1 MRKIKLLFTTAVLLL
16 AGGISVSAQTDVTST
31 YLTNPSFEKDGAI
44 TASNGSLTIS
54 GWTQSDPGNQYNNTG
69 CYNATTNLPTQGTV
83 TVTPSDGDY
92 LLYFRKGWAQTAY
105 TFTTSEAKSLPVG
118 VYTLS
123 VDYKMVEGYDNKQ
136 NNNSSVSI
144 SAKNGDIT
152 LGTQTGNTK
161 SNVSGSNAYSYLSTA
176 AWSTVTANF
185 TLEEAT
191 NTTFVITLQAGGQR
205 RTDFVIDNVKLTWS
219 DPAAAAKAA
228 WDEAKAAA
236 ETAIVN
242 ADYTN
247 VTGSEK
253 TALQNEI
260 DKAEPTTSDG
270 YNTAT
275 EALNNAV
282 TAFTAAK
289 TNYDS
294 YAAEV
299 TIATNVGVI
308 SFPATPTTAAEALEA
323 VNTLKVAEY
332 NYVVGKYDTDG
343 SALFIPSWEK
353 TNFDALSNEHWS
365 AKTSEYFDKWSGSAF
380 TSKIYKTVTLPEGH
394 YAFYA
399 AARGQAGASTATL
412 KVSYGETNLSVPYN
426 IKGNRGYGINTSGT
440 ADFSSSSTY
449 ACNNEGFGWEWRFIT
464 FDLAAE
470 TEVTL
475 SIEGTGKNSWV
486 SAGDTKLLTYDN
498 IAVTRQNYEAALTAA
513 QAYQTVD
520 MFTED
525 KNALNTVI
533 TNNTLTVNTATKDEL
548 TTATE
553 NLNAAKDK
561 AIVDAAHYATYST
574 AVSTIAGGTNVDMTS
589 FIVNPSFE
597 SNFDGWTNTGSMVTQ
612 TNTSFGKTGS
622 KYVEYWQPNGTKG
635 VSQTISVL
643 PAGIYQVTVRAKARG
658 VTSAK
663 VFANSTEQAITIEDK
678 ENDYTVTI
686 EIADKSAINIGFEG
700 VGTGAGD
707 SWLALDNFTLKY
719 IGTIDDLT
727 YTLATG
733 KMDPDKSAAQTAAE
747 TTFLGAKNLA
757 NYNALLTAIAA
768 AEASVANYAKLKA
781 AIDKANDVV
790 TKNNFVTAAAATALQ
805 DEIDAATTAWTNV
818 TYTDAQAT
826 AEIATLGTAVSGWHA
841 IDDSGKAGAF
851 MASTWGKTH
860 ENWFNAPYIN
870 TWSVEGDND
879 GSGFSVPFFEYYDEA
894 NKNLAANT
902 FTATL
907 TGLANGAYE
916 VEIWARVQR
925 RSDAD
930 FNGDNSMITMSVN
943 SGDAVSIMSNTS
955 NNVGSGTNVMRLG
968 RYKAYGQVTDG
979 TLTLSINVKL
989 GANVHWLSWRD
1000 VKYTKIADVAID
1012 EASDYTPV
1020 ASDYANVTLTRTFS
1034 NTNWNTFVVP
1044 FDIDNATLA
1053 AEFGTVAVAEYSE
1066 TAEGDNST
1074 INFNMMATPAITANV
1089 PVLLKTST
1097 APASVTFNGVQIKTG
1112 DAKVAGTNYDFVGT
1126 YAASATVDADDYFIG
1141 SNKLWKSTGA
1151 TTIKGTRAYIKA
1163 KTAAARIAGFTIDGE
1178 ETTAING
1185 ITISKDN
1192 APIYN
1197 LNGQRVAKPA
1207 KGMYVKNGK
1216 KVVMK

>member
-31 YLTNPSFEKDGAI
+31 YITNPSFELGKSGTPAASAESGAFDAPYGWTTENLPTSGTQNFGIFKNDGKTPSSFGKSVDPADG
-44 TASNGSLTIS
+44 TYYYLGRKSWSGSLAVTFSQSPTLPAGTYALDVAYKIATHASASAGTLQLKASASGSELGSKESPVGVQKGDNSNYFNNCGWTRISVPFTVATDGEVKLSIVMNFNPGNNNVKQEAIIIDDVRLYNLSAASPTDAADVTGWLTNHSFELDTYTGTKDDSSTGTEGSINLPTGWKFLLKTS
-54 GWTQSDPGNQYNNTG
+54 GWNNCVNVTDAPSHGMYARETWAATINEVKVFQSL
-69 CYNATTNLPTQGTV
+69 TNLP
-83 TVTPSDGDY
+83 
-92 LLYFRKGWAQTAY
+92 K
-105 TFTTSEAKSLPVG
+105 G
-118 VYTLS
+118 VY
-123 VDYKMVEGYDNKQ
+123 E
-136 NNNSSVSI
+136 I
-144 SAKNGDIT
+144 SGVARTNDTGANDICSYGKVGDET
-152 LGTQTGNTK
+152 T
-161 SNVSGSNAYSYLSTA
+161 YS
-176 AWSTVTANF
+176 
-185 TLEEAT
+185 
-191 NTTFVITLQAGGQR
+191 
-205 RTDFVIDNVKLTWS
+205 
-219 DPAAAAKAA
+219 AA
-228 WDEAKAAA
+228 WDQSKMNATWNGVDNWQTLSSIFAVGTEGTAEVGLHSTHFMQFDNFRMKYYGDVTVAEVKLAAFVA
-236 ETAIVN
+236 AYNAALTTAN
-242 ADYTN
+242 AFTEPSMFAADW
-247 VTGSEK
+247 
-253 TALQNEI
+253 TALQSVI
-260 DKAEPTTSDG
+260 TA
-270 YNTAT
+270 NTLD
-275 EALNNAV
+275 LNN
-282 TAFTAAK
+282 
-289 TNYDS
+289 
-294 YAAEV
+294 
-299 TIATNVGVI
+299 
-308 SFPATPTTAAEALEA
+308 
-323 VNTLKVAEY
+323 
-332 NYVVGKYDTDG
+332 
-343 SALFIPSWEK
+343 PS
-353 TNFDALSNEHWS
+353 L
-365 AKTSEYFDKWSGSAF
+365 
-380 TSKIYKTVTLPEGH
+380 
-394 YAFYA
+394 
-399 AARGQAGASTATL
+399 
-412 KVSYGETNLSVPYN
+412 
-426 IKGNRGYGINTSGT
+426 
-440 ADFSSSSTY
+440 
-449 ACNNEGFGWEWRFIT
+449 
-464 FDLAAE
+464 
-470 TEVTL
+470 TE
-475 SIEGTGKNSWV
+475 S
-486 SAGDTKLLTYDN
+486 D
-498 IAVTRQNYEAALTAA
+498 
-513 QAYQTVD
+513 
-520 MFTED
+520 
-525 KNALNTVI
+525 
-533 TNNTLTVNTATKDEL
+533 L
-548 TTATE
+548 TTATA
-553 NLNAAKDK
+553 NLEAANIAANAAVAGKTN
-561 AIVDAAHYATYST
+561 YETATTLIS
-574 AVSTIAGGTNVDMTS
+574 GGTNIDMTS
-589 FIVNPSFE
+589 MITNPSFE
-597 SNFDGWTNTGSMVTQ
+597 LGNTNGWTNSGSIEAQAQGNKAFDNTQ
-612 TNTSFGKTGS
+612 ENYYAERWHVSGTIDLNQTIAYLPAGVYKVEAYMFSDTDDAKLYANTTNTSVSTSGK
-622 KYVEYWQPNGTKG
+622 Y
-635 VSQTISVL
+635 SV
-643 PAGIYQVTVRAKARG
+643 V
-658 VTSAK
+658 
-663 VFANSTEQAITIEDK
+663 
-678 ENDYTVTI
+678 I
-686 EIADKSAINIGFEG
+686 EIADKGSIKIGSSCTLTGSTWVCMDGFE
-700 VGTGAGD
+700 
-707 SWLALDNFTLKY
+707 LKY
-719 IGTIDDLT
+719 LASSYATLP

-733 KMDPDKSAAQTAAE
+733 KMGTDKATAQTDAE
-747 TTFLGAKNLA
+747 TAFTSNP
-757 NYNALLTAIAA
+757 NMTTYNALLTAIAA

-826 AEIATLGTAVSGWHA
+826 AEIATLGTAVSGWQA

-879 GSGFSVPFFEYYDEA
+879 GSGFSVPFFEYYDEDK
-894 NKNLAANT
+894 KNLAANT

-916 VEIWARVQR
+916 VELWARVQR

-943 SGDAVSIMSNTS
+943 GGDAVSIMNGANIAGYDDTH
-955 NNVGSGTNVMRLG
+955 TMRLG
-968 RYKAYGQVTDG
+968 RFKAYGQVTDG

-1000 VKYTKIADVAID
+1000 VNYTKIADVAID

-1126 YAASATVDADDYFIG
+1126 YAASATVAADDYFIG

-1163 KTAAARIAGFTIDGE
+1163 KTAAARIAGFAIDGE

>member
-31 YLTNPSFEKDGAI
+31 YITNPSFELGKSGTPAASAESGAFDAPYGWTTENLPTSGTQNFGIFQNDGKTPSSFGKSVDPADG
-44 TASNGSLTIS
+44 TYYYLGRKSWSGSLAVTFSQSPTLPAGTYALDVAYKIATHASASAGTLQLKASASGSELGSKESPVGVQKGDNSNYFNNCGWTRISVPFTVATDGEVKLSIVMNFNTGNNNVKQEAIIIDDVRLYNLSAASPTDAADVTGWLTNHSFELDTYTGTKDDSSTGTEGSINLPTGWKFLLKTS
-54 GWTQSDPGNQYNNTG
+54 GWNNCVNVTDAPSHGMYARETWAGTINEVKVFQSL
-69 CYNATTNLPTQGTV
+69 TNLP
-83 TVTPSDGDY
+83 
-92 LLYFRKGWAQTAY
+92 K
-105 TFTTSEAKSLPVG
+105 G
-118 VYTLS
+118 VY
-123 VDYKMVEGYDNKQ
+123 E
-136 NNNSSVSI
+136 I
-144 SAKNGDIT
+144 SGVARTNDTGANDICSYGKVGDET
-152 LGTQTGNTK
+152 T
-161 SNVSGSNAYSYLSTA
+161 YS
-176 AWSTVTANF
+176 
-185 TLEEAT
+185 
-191 NTTFVITLQAGGQR
+191 
-205 RTDFVIDNVKLTWS
+205 
-219 DPAAAAKAA
+219 AA
-228 WDEAKAAA
+228 WDQSKMNATWNGVDNWQTLSSIFAVGTEGTAEVGLHSTHFMQFDNFRMKYYGDVTVAEVKLAAFVA
-236 ETAIVN
+236 AYNAALTTAN
-242 ADYTN
+242 AFTEPSMFAADW
-247 VTGSEK
+247 
-253 TALQNEI
+253 TALQSVI
-260 DKAEPTTSDG
+260 TA
-270 YNTAT
+270 NTLD
-275 EALNNAV
+275 LNN
-282 TAFTAAK
+282 
-289 TNYDS
+289 
-294 YAAEV
+294 
-299 TIATNVGVI
+299 
-308 SFPATPTTAAEALEA
+308 
-323 VNTLKVAEY
+323 
-332 NYVVGKYDTDG
+332 
-343 SALFIPSWEK
+343 PS
-353 TNFDALSNEHWS
+353 L
-365 AKTSEYFDKWSGSAF
+365 
-380 TSKIYKTVTLPEGH
+380 
-394 YAFYA
+394 
-399 AARGQAGASTATL
+399 
-412 KVSYGETNLSVPYN
+412 
-426 IKGNRGYGINTSGT
+426 
-440 ADFSSSSTY
+440 
-449 ACNNEGFGWEWRFIT
+449 
-464 FDLAAE
+464 
-470 TEVTL
+470 TE
-475 SIEGTGKNSWV
+475 S
-486 SAGDTKLLTYDN
+486 D
-498 IAVTRQNYEAALTAA
+498 
-513 QAYQTVD
+513 
-520 MFTED
+520 
-525 KNALNTVI
+525 
-533 TNNTLTVNTATKDEL
+533 L
-548 TTATE
+548 TTATA
-553 NLNAAKDK
+553 NLEAANTAANAA
-561 AIVDAAHYATYST
+561 VAANTTYNT
-574 AVSTIAGGTNVDMTS
+574 AVTTIAGGTNVDMTS
-589 FIVNPSFE
+589 LIVNPSFE

-686 EIADKSAINIGFEG
+686 EIADKSAINFGFEG
-700 VGTGAGD
+700 VGTGAGN

-727 YTLATG
+727 YALATG
-733 KMDPDKSAAQTAAE
+733 KMGTDKSAAQTAAE

-768 AEASVANYAKLKA
+768 AEASVANYTALKA
-781 AIDKANDVV
+781 AIDKAVDV
-790 TKNNFVTAAAATALQ
+790 KAANNFVTAAAATALQ

-826 AEIATLGTAVSGWHA
+826 AEIATLGTAVSDWHA

-860 ENWFNAPYIN
+860 ENWFDAPYIN
-870 TWSVEGDND
+870 TWSTEGDND
-879 GSGFSVPFFEYYDEA
+879 GSGFSVPFFEYWVSA
-894 NKNLAANT
+894 TNNLPANT

-916 VEIWARVQR
+916 VELWARVQR

-955 NNVGSGTNVMRLG
+955 NNVGSGTNVMRLA

-989 GANVHWLSWRD
+989 GANVHWLCWRD

-1012 EASDYTPV
+1012 EVSDYTPV

-1053 AEFGTVAVAEYSE
+1053 AKFGTVEVAEYSE

-1126 YAASATVDADDYFIG
+1126 YAASATVAADDYFIG

-1163 KTAAARIAGFTIDGE
+1163 KTAAARIAGFAIDGE